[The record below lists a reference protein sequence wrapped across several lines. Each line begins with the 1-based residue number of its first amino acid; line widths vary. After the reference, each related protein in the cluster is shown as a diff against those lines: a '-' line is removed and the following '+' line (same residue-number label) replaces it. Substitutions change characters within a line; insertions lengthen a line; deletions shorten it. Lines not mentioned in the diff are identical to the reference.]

1 MKIWNILKF
10 KMQTWL
16 HCCKSIA
23 ASVAA
28 DAGLQQAQKP
38 RALFWNL
45 SNAFSFSRILFVHKK
60 VSIVLFDIL
69 LVVTFSDFMFLY
81 VCPFWKYKKKVLRCK
96 LDFVVAK
103 VSQQEFACQTL
114 VCNRRQS
121 QELLNSIKKADN
133 WIILIKI
140 WKLFKFWNGN
150 LTSLLQKCR
159 SKSGCQMLVCNR
171 RKSQELPF
179 EIYQMHFLLQEFF
192 LYTEVS
198 GGHLL
203 RFYVLVC
210 VPFCNFW
217 FCPIPFIRFFPATI
231 FSFSFAL
238 TQPHLL
244 SGSSWKQM
252 RQGQYWSTD
261 YECAKSDLMDY
272 ASYIWSGVNSMIASG
287 SVSSWHGQPCGL
299 QLFKGEQF

>member
-10 KMQTWL
+10 YNGYQTL
-16 HCCKSIA
+16 VCNRRKSQELSFEIYQMHFL
-23 ASVAA
+23 SQ
-28 DAGLQQAQKP
+28 GFFLYTKKFQLSCLIFCWWSPSQILCSCMC
-38 RALFWNL
+38 ALFEN
-45 SNAFSFSRILFVHKK
+45 I
-60 VSIVLFDIL
+60 
-69 LVVTFSDFMFLY
+69 
-81 VCPFWKYKKKVLRCK
+81 KKKVLRCK
-96 LDFVVAK
+96 LDFIVAK

>member
-1 MKIWNILKF
+1 MVTRRWSATGAKAKSSLLKF
-10 KMQTWL
+10 
-16 HCCKSIA
+16 
-23 ASVAA
+23 
-28 DAGLQQAQKP
+28 
-38 RALFWNL
+38 
-45 SNAFSFSRILFVHKK
+45 
-60 VSIVLFDIL
+60 
-69 LVVTFSDFMFLY
+69 
-81 VCPFWKYKKKVLRCK
+81 
-96 LDFVVAK
+96 
-103 VSQQEFACQTL
+103 
-114 VCNRRQS
+114 
-121 QELLNSIKKADN
+121 IKC
-133 WIILIKI
+133 I
-140 WKLFKFWNGN
+140 
-150 LTSLLQKCR
+150 
-159 SKSGCQMLVCNR
+159 
-171 RKSQELPF
+171 
-179 EIYQMHFLLQEFF
+179 FF
-192 LYTEVS
+192 LKDSFCTQKSFNCLVWYFA

-261 YECAKSDLMDY
+261 YECAKSDLMDH